1 MAERSDF
8 QWDTCGVDGCI
19 GVRPNGMKGCLA
31 HDERHWDVALERLR
45 KDGHV
50 DARGVKID
58 TALLEQ
64 ILSAAPSKAER
75 PVFRDALFDYATFTA
90 TAKFLATFKGRTSFF
105 GATFEGGAGFT
116 LATFEDEAWFRE
128 ANFKEGAEFGG
139 ARFKG
144 AAWFLKATFQGETE
158 FRAAT
163 FDQSA
168 RFDQATFEGAAG
180 FRDVTFHWVVFS
192 QATFKDRAGFLEV
205 GFKGDADFEQVTFE
219 DTSSFGYAAFRG
231 EATFNQAMFRG
242 AVWFYAA
249 RFAHKAEFHQV
260 IFGGEAEFGS
270 ASFGGQA
277 EFHQAAFEEARQFG
291 RALGATSLELDGAT
305 FRQRI
310 QIEVDVPILSCRN
323 SRFLAGVQFR
333 LRWARVV
340 LDDAD
345 LAAPSI
351 LAGAPLSAGRDE
363 PQLLAWSKR
372 SGGPPR
378 QLGRPWVAS
387 VCRADVAGLAIA
399 NADLQACQFAGARNL
414 DRLWLETTD
423 AFAVTPGLRAVQTG
437 WAWPPMWWWTRRRT
451 LAEEHAWRAANERGI
466 RRSGWHAGESW
477 DDTADHWVPNPP
489 HPAPDF
495 GRVERHIGRTVRD
508 WRHLNRRLALTRRI
522 WDVRR
527 RQERVRGRQA
537 ISARQQRARE
547 IANLY
552 RALRKGREDA
562 KDEPGAADFYYGE
575 MEMRRYAAPR
585 FSVEHLVL
593 TLYWLVAGYALR
605 AWRALTAL
613 VAVLVV
619 MAWLFVQHDGFVDPR
634 GITFWGALRYSAR
647 TAIGLLPKDQPAL
660 TPWGDML
667 QIAVR
672 IIVPVLLGLAV
683 LSVRGRVKR

>member
-1 MAERSDF
+1 MAEIADLE
-8 QWDTCGVDGCI
+8 WDRCGVDGCI
-19 GVRPNGMKGCLA
+19 GVRPRGMKGCLA
-31 HDERHWDVALERLR
+31 HDERHLDVALERLR

-58 TALLEQ
+58 AALLEQ
-64 ILSAAPSKAER
+64 ILSAAPPEADR
-75 PVFRDALFDYATFTA
+75 PVFQGALFDHATFTA
-90 TAKFLATFKGRTSFF
+90 TARFIATFKGRTGFY
-105 GATFEGGAGFT
+105 GATFEGLANFAM
-116 LATFEDEAWFRE
+116 ATFEDDAWFRE
-128 ANFKEGAEFGG
+128 ATFKEEARFGG

-144 AAWFLKATFQGETE
+144 DAWFLMARFQGEAA

-163 FDQSA
+163 FEQSA
-168 RFDQATFEGAAG
+168 RFDEATFEGAAE
-180 FRDVTFHWVVFS
+180 FRDVTFHPVIFS
-192 QATFKDRAGFLEV
+192 RATFKDTAGFREV
-205 GFKGDADFEQVTFE
+205 GFNGDAGFERVTFE
-219 DTSSFGYAAFRG
+219 DTASFGYYTVFRR
-231 EATFNQAMFRG
+231 EAKFNQTMFKG
-242 AVWFYAA
+242 SVWFGTAGFA
-249 RFAHKAEFHQV
+249 RRAEFHQV
-260 IFGGEAEFGS
+260 TFGGEAEFGDTT
-270 ASFGGQA
+270 FTGQA
-277 EFHQAAFEEARQFG
+277 EFHHATFEEARQLG
-291 RALGATSLELDGAT
+291 PVRAGTSLELDGAT

-310 QIEVDVPILSCRN
+310 QIEVDVPTLSCRN

-351 LAGAPLSAGRDE
+351 LAGAPLSAERDE
-363 PQLLAWSKR
+363 YEPLAWSKR

-378 QLGRPWVAS
+378 QPGRPWVAS

-399 NADLQACQFAGARNL
+399 NADLQACQFVGARNL
-414 DRLWLETTD
+414 DQLWLETTE

-437 WAWPPMWWWTRRRT
+437 WAWPPIWWWTRRRT
-451 LAEEHAWRAANERGI
+451 LAEEHAWRANRERGI
-466 RRSGWHAGESW
+466 RRAGWHAEESW

-495 GRVERHIGRTVRD
+495 GRVERHISRTVRD
-508 WRHLNRRLALTRRI
+508 WRHFHRRLALTSRI
-522 WDVRR
+522 WAVRR
-527 RQERVRGRQA
+527 RQERVRCQQA
-537 ISARQQRARE
+537 MSERQQGARE

-619 MAWLFVQHDGFVDPR
+619 MAWLFVQHGFVNPR
-634 GITFWGALRYSAR
+634 GITFWSALRYSAR
-647 TAIGLLPKDQPAL
+647 TAIGLLPRDQPAL
-660 TPWGDML
+660 TPWGDIL
-667 QIAVR
+667 QITVR
-672 IIVPVLLGLAV
+672 VIVPVLLGLAV
-683 LSVRGRVKR
+683 LSIRGRVKR